1 MIIIRLYEI
10 LRHPNICIK
19 AKRNM
24 AAAYFCSE
32 IAISFERN
40 LSSGIKQFIGLYGGY
55 KHHGKFLTSIEF
67 DH

>member
-24 AAAYFCSE
+24 AAAYFLFIRKE
-32 IAISFERN
+32 FIFRE
-40 LSSGIKQFIGLYGGY
+40 KKFIGLYGGY